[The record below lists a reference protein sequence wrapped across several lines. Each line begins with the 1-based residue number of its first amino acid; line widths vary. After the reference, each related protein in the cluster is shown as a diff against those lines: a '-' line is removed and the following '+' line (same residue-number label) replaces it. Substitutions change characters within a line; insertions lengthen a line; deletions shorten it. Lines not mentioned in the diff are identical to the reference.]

1 MDDPAVTALAE
12 LVPGGVRRGELRRGD
27 RVLRWVETGAGPA
40 TVILDAGAAE
50 PGSLAWAGVLP
61 ALPAQARLIAW
72 PRTDIQAWSRAWSW
86 STQRTRRSWL
96 RRRGRCGS

>member
-1 MDDPAVTALAE
+1 MDDPAVTALRE

-27 RVLRWVETGAGPA
+27 RVLRYVEAGAGPA

-61 ALPAQARLIAW
+61 GLLARARLIAY
-72 PRTDIQAWSRAWSW
+72 DRAGAAPA
-86 STQRTRRSWL
+86 TRCHR
-96 RRRGRCGS
+96 